1 MRFFCSK
8 KFLIEYTILGDKMD
22 EAINVG
28 SHSITINE
36 RKNIVI
42 TGVKKID
49 SFDDEEFLLETTMGY
64 IIIKGKDLEI
74 VKLDTYQG
82 NISIKGK
89 INSLNY
95 VENPNKKDKEDS
107 IIGKLFK

>member
-8 KFLIEYTILGDKMD
+8 NKILEYTLLGDKMD

-36 RKNIVI
+36 RKNLVI

-49 SFDDEEFLLETTMGY
+49 SFDDEEFLLETNMGY
-64 IIIKGKDLEI
+64 IIIKGKELEI
-74 VKLDTYQG
+74 IKLDTYQG
-82 NISIKGK
+82 NISIKGR
-89 INSLNY
+89 INSLTY
-95 VENPNKKDKEDS
+95 AENSNKKDKEDS
-107 IIGKLFK
+107 LIGKLFK

>member
-1 MRFFCSK
+1 
-8 KFLIEYTILGDKMD
+8 MD
-22 EAINVG
+22 EAISVG
-28 SHSITINE
+28 HSITINE

-49 SFDDEEFLLETTMGY
+49 SFDDEEFLVESNMGY
-64 IIIKGKDLEI
+64 VIIKGKALEI
-74 VKLDTYQG
+74 IKLDTYQG

-95 VENPNKKDKEDS
+95 VESPNKKDKEDS
-107 IIGKLFK
+107 FIGKLFK

>member
-1 MRFFCSK
+1 MIIR
-8 KFLIEYTILGDKMD
+8 ENMENET
-22 EAINVG
+22 INVG
-28 SHSITINE
+28 NHSISINE
-36 RKNIVI
+36 RKNIII

-49 SFDDEEFLLETTMGY
+49 SFDDEEFLLETNMGY
-64 IIIKGKDLEI
+64 IIIKGTNLEI
-74 VKLDTYQG
+74 IKLDTYQG

-95 VENPNKKDKEDS
+95 VENLNKKESKEDS